1 MKNHLLTV
9 PTVVPDLL
17 VCTTGTGAAPG
28 IPPALPGCGAVPA
41 FQSPAVIF
49 STGKS
54 VVAVGN
60 DETENVN
67 GDRIFVSRPP
77 TPIDPTLPAP
87 NPSFDDLVSWLSPNI
102 LYNRLI
108 AAGAI

>member
-1 MKNHLLTV
+1 
-9 PTVVPDLL
+9 VPDLL
-17 VCTTGTGAAPG
+17 VCTTAASAAPG
-28 IPPALPGCGAVPA
+28 TPPALPGCGAVPA

-49 STGKS
+49 STGKN

-67 GDRIFVSRPP
+67 GDRIFVMRPP
-77 TPIDPTLPAP
+77 TPFAPTPAAG
-87 NPSFDDLVSWLSPNI
+87 FDDLVSWLSPNI